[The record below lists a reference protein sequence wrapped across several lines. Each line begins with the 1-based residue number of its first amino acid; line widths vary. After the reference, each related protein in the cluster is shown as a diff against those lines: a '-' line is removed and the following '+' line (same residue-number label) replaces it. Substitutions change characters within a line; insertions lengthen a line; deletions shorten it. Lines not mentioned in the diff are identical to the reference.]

1 MGHGRIPELSGTHWI
16 TELAGTYCLDSRVTG
31 NLLLGFPSCRDS
43 RAAGKSLSGHP
54 GHLRVVLELSCGT
67 CGRLSGAIWGLPGTP
82 ETFQKSAN
90 TFHRPSKA
98 KAFSHFSPK
107 PRSLS
112 HPWSHL
118 GALLGAFPE
127 SARVSRAF
135 QILRKLNQK
144 M

>member
-43 RAAGKSLSGHP
+43 RTAGKSLSGPP
-54 GHLRVVLELSCGT
+54 GHFRAVLELSCGT

-98 KAFSHFSPK
+98 FSRFSPK

-112 HPWSHL
+112 HHL
-118 GALLGAFPE
+118 GAILGPFWAPSRNHLGFPGP
-127 SARVSRAF
+127 SKSSGG
-135 QILRKLNQK
+135 
-144 M
+144 